1 MLQKLKQ
8 NNHNILALLILLIYF
23 QNVQANTPTNES
35 FYTNSSIH
43 HHHRVCT
50 NNPLKCILMAVFLG
64 LLIVCSIVGNS
75 FVIAAIYLERSLQN
89 VANYLIVSLA
99 CADLMVAIM
108 VKKNTKLNFLTQKF

>member
-1 MLQKLKQ
+1 MSQPGRRRHFLFV
-8 NNHNILALLILLIYF
+8 LLLCLPSLTVCEQLVSSNATGNSPF
-23 QNVQANTPTNES
+23 A
-35 FYTNSSIH
+35 NSSGH
-43 HHHRVCT
+43 QVCADQ
-50 NNPLKCILMAVFLG
+50 PFKCACVAVFLG

-108 VKKNTKLNFLTQKF
+108 VSKNLLKALSGSF